1 MLFHSAL
8 RKDLSRSFGATV
20 VVLVTIV
27 MTIML
32 IKTLGA
38 ASRGSVNPSE
48 VMLVMGLTV
57 LGQLTTI
64 FSLSLFIAIVATLS
78 RMHSESEM
86 VIWFSSGRGLGSF
99 VRPTLRF
106 AWPILLGIFC
116 LSLWVWPWSNQK
128 IQQLQQRYEKRQDI
142 ERIAPGQFQESAG
155 GQRVFFVDK
164 DSPGMTSGMNVYVSS
179 QDAGSQTG
187 VTAKQG
193 RVEYRGAEKFLILSQ
208 GQQMHRNL
216 ETEDIRITQFENYE
230 ILVDQR
236 MAPSQPLTATKLID
250 SRDLVLQ
257 PSPVHLGELSWRL
270 GLGFSALNLLLLALA
285 LATVNPRVGRSYHLA
300 LALFAFMTYYNMVN
314 LGQNWIALG
323 KVAFAPYMLGL
334 HGSVL
339 LLALL
344 WLRARHLNF
353 SWRYLLPQRK
363 AMPRGIT

>member
-8 RKDLSRSFGATV
+8 RKDLSRTFGATV

-64 FSLSLFIAIVATLS
+64 LSLSLFIAIVATLS

-106 AWPILLGIFC
+106 AWPILLGILC
-116 LSLWVWPWSNQK
+116 LSLFVWPWSNQK
-128 IQQLQQRYEKRQDI
+128 ILQLQQRYEKRQDI

-164 DSPGMTSGMNVYVSS
+164 DSPDVRSGMNVYVSS
-179 QDAGSQTG
+179 MDGRSQTV

-193 RVEYRGAEKFLILSQ
+193 RVEYRGADKFLVLHQ

-216 ETEDIRITQFENYE
+216 DTEDIRITQFEDYE
-230 ILVDQR
+230 IVVDQR
-236 MAPSQPLTATKLID
+236 VVPSQQLTASKLID
-250 SRDLVLQ
+250 SQDLILQ
-257 PSPVHLGELSWRL
+257 PVALHLGELSWRL
-270 GLGFSALNLLLLALA
+270 GLGLSAFNLLLLALA
-285 LATVNPRVGRSYHLA
+285 LASVNPRVGRSYHLA
-300 LALFAFMTYYNMVN
+300 LALFAFMAYYNLVN

-323 KVAFAPYMLGL
+323 KVSFGPYMLGL
-334 HGSVL
+334 HGGVL
-339 LLALL
+339 VLALT

-353 SWRYLLPQRK
+353 SWRYLLPQRRA
-363 AMPRGIT
+363 AMKGTA